1 MLGRLIYVAIIM
13 AVILAGGFAFDFLA
27 NEPGQITVDY
37 GDRLY
42 EVSLFE
48 AALLLVIG
56 IVLLMVVVW
65 ALKILIAIVRFI
77 LGDENAFGGFFVR
90 SRERRGID
98 ALGKGMTALAAGDA
112 KTARRKAELA
122 ERKLQS
128 PALTRLLNAQAADLA
143 GERTRAATYYKALM
157 SDPETAFV
165 GTSGLLQHALA
176 DQDTN
181 RALKLATHARDLRPK
196 DAATLDTLY
205 TLQSQKFDWAAARKT
220 LSAQIRAG
228 HVPKLEGSRREA
240 ALIMA
245 QAEDAERLGESEH
258 ARALAIE
265 AAKLDPSNVRA
276 VTMAV
281 GHLIGSGSR
290 RAASKLIT
298 DGWRAAPHPQ
308 LAASFAEI
316 DPDEAPAQRRR
327 RFEGLF
333 TLHPDHAET
342 NFLKAEL
349 SLAAEDWTGA
359 RKAIETL
366 RETEPSARSCA
377 IMAAIARGEGEP
389 DYIVRG
395 WLARALSAPRDGASE
410 AQISHAAMLPLL
422 IGPSAEEAAD
432 EAADVTGAQEKR
444 AGETV
449 AATAVDDI
457 ADAETLDPETPGA
470 KSSESPLSEGETLAP
485 EVESPNRAKA
495 DAGADRPGGDYVN
508 DSGRKSQ
515 TETVG

>member
-1 MLGRLIYVAIIM
+1 MLGRLVYVGIIL

-27 NEPGQITVDY
+27 NEPGQITIDY

-56 IVLLMVVVW
+56 IVALMVVVW
-65 ALKILIAIVRFI
+65 ILKVLIATIRFI

-98 ALGKGMTALAAGDA
+98 ALGKGMAALAAGDA
-112 KTARRKAELA
+112 KTARKKAELA
-122 ERKLQS
+122 ERKLKS

-157 SDPETAFV
+157 SDDQTAFV
-165 GTSGLLQHALA
+165 GTRGLLQHALSVG
-176 DQDTN
+176 DTD
-181 RALKLATHARDLRPK
+181 RALKLASHARDLRPK
-196 DAATLDTLY
+196 DAETLETLY

-220 LSAQIRAG
+220 LSSQVRAG

-240 ALIMA
+240 ALILA
-245 QAEDAERLGESEH
+245 QAEDAERLGEHEH

-265 AAKLDPSNVRA
+265 AAKMDPSNVQA

-281 GHLIGSGSR
+281 GHLIESGSR

-298 DGWRAAPHPQ
+298 DGWRTAPHPQ

-316 DPDEAPAQRRR
+316 EPDEAPAQRRR

-333 TLHPDHAET
+333 ALHPDHAET

-349 SLAAEDWTGA
+349 SLVAEDWTGA
-359 RKAIETL
+359 RKAIENL

-389 DYIVRG
+389 DYVVRG
-395 WLARALSAPRDGASE
+395 WLARALSAPRDDASDG
-410 AQISHAAMLPLL
+410 QISHAAMLPLL
-422 IGPSAEEAAD
+422 IGPSAEEDTEGSSAPEMAETIEPD
-432 EAADVTGAQEKR
+432 DAVPHTPKPDRPSADVS
-444 AGETV
+444 
-449 AATAVDDI
+449 
-457 ADAETLDPETPGA
+457 DA
-470 KSSESPLSEGETLAP
+470 ETLAP
-485 EVESPNRAKA
+485 EVEAPAAEPAIDGKA
-495 DAGADRPGGDYVN
+495 DSDQKP
-508 DSGRKSQ
+508 KP
-515 TETVG
+515 ETVS